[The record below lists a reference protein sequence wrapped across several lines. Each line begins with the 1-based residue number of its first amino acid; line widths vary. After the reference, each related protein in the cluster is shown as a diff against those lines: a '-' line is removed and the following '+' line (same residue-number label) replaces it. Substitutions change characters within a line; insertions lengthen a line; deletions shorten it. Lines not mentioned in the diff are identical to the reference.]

1 MNEELIITCPNCEH
15 EMEIGERCPD
25 CGYKD
30 TTKLQK
36 GKQMKTFIYTKE
48 MQQEKQ
54 EEKEWLE
61 KIKKEKEEEKE
72 RILHPENFYSDY
84 LADLF
89 T

>member
-1 MNEELIITCPNCEH
+1 
-15 EMEIGERCPD
+15 
-25 CGYKD
+25 
-30 TTKLQK
+30 
-36 GKQMKTFIYTKE
+36 MKTFIYTKE